1 MKRIS
6 LNMRM
11 QLDAQASA
19 EIEAIL
25 VRVVTPD
32 NQVIRLSTDP
42 TERISVEPLRYGTRS
57 TWLSDNG
64 PETFWFIGMTA
75 ILPDDQEDAPQAAS
89 IAFELIDAEI
99 SEMLRS
105 TIERSQ
111 FDMAVI
117 LVSDPNTVEHEVI
130 GLEIVESSGDSS
142 QVVIKASRVPRSS
155 ESWPKDRMT
164 RQRFPGLH
172 P

>member
-11 QLDAQASA
+11 ELDAQASS

-25 VRVVTPD
+25 VRIVTPD

-42 TERISVEPLRYGTRS
+42 TERISVDPLRYGTRS

-75 ILPDDQEDAPQAAS
+75 IMPDDQEDAPQAAS
-89 IAFELIDAEI
+89 IAFALIDAEI

-105 TIERSQ
+105 TIERSR
-111 FDMAVI
+111 FDMALI
-117 LVSDPNTVEHEVI
+117 LASNPDLIEWPVLD
-130 GLEIVESSGDSS
+130 LEIVEASGDAS
-142 QVVIKASRVPRSS
+142 QVVIKASRVPKSS

-164 RQRFPGLH
+164 RQRFPSLH